1 MPIDIA
7 WKHKLLVAVLGSG
20 GEGGSLLVIK
30 CIACEHGMM
39 IVNTIGGGMWHDN
52 YEHNMLMVSMIVGES
67 MVVNSK
73 CNDGGMVM
81 VSIAIMKVVSTT
93 TVKAWQ

>member
-1 MPIDIA
+1 MGFSLDYSIILDMIILYEICFAIVCTTKWMLCMPIDIA

-52 YEHNMLMVSMIVGES
+52 YEHNILMVSMIV
-67 MVVNSK
+67 
-73 CNDGGMVM
+73 
-81 VSIAIMKVVSTT
+81 
-93 TVKAWQ
+93 W